1 MDTYVASISWQLY
14 TMLLWIL
21 GCMYPFKLAF
31 IFWGYIFFIPTPIFL
46 PGEFMERGSWQ
57 ATIHGIIGYDWATN
71 TFHGNSIF
79 SFLRNL
85 TVFHSGC
92 TDLHCHQQCRSL
104 LFSPHPHQHLLFVFF
119 LMIAI
124 LTDVRWHLT
133 VVLTSILWWL
143 AILSIFSC
151 ACWPSACPLQKN
163 VHSGLQSIL

>member
-1 MDTYVASISWQLY
+1 MNIGVHVSFQVSFY
-14 TMLLWIL
+14 IL
-21 GCMYPFKLAF
+21 GLCIFYTHSSILA
-31 IFWGYIFFIPTPIFL
+31 W
-46 PGEFMERGSWQ
+46 R
-57 ATIHGIIGYDWATN
+57 IHGKRKLVGYNPWDHRVGYDWVTN
-71 TFHGNSIF
+71 TFHGNSVF

-92 TDLHCHQQCRSL
+92 TDLHRHQQCRRV

-163 VHSGLQSIL
+163 VHSGLQCIL